1 MAEVTVGGISQGLNP
16 LRFWCKLTSSLE
28 SVTTM
33 TRKHNKQEHS
43 VNTRRITVNHSG
55 VDTHVGTWLGN
66 QSSVL
71 VSCFL
76 CSNTQT
82 PSQGPNGLS
91 SETSLTV
98 SMLPS
103 LVLQGGDS
111 QINHR
116 ATVHCHKNMMRV
128 WLQQVCPIGKPSH
141 EWNNGFGSTLL
152 DTWLVLFNR
161 TGRQPALMCIIHIFV
176 LTKQ

>member
-1 MAEVTVGGISQGLNP
+1 MADVTVGGISQGLNP

-43 VNTRRITVNHSG
+43 VNTRRITANHSG

-82 PSQGPNGLS
+82 PSQGPNGLA

-116 ATVHCHKNMMRV
+116 ATVHCHYKYDEGVATASVSN
-128 WLQQVCPIGKPSH
+128 WK
-141 EWNNGFGSTLL
+141 TL
-152 DTWLVLFNR
+152 
-161 TGRQPALMCIIHIFV
+161 P
-176 LTKQ
+176 